1 MISTPGQNILTFI
14 KHFISE
20 HGYSPTLTEIKDG
33 IGYKSRGT
41 TYRYVCQ
48 LIDEGLLANQKN
60 EKRGLRLKHAK
71 DFQPLMGQIV
81 AGSPLEAIPDP
92 DQINFLD
99 KFKIPGLYWL
109 KVSEE
114 AGDSMI
120 EANIYPG
127 DFVGVAPAKKARNY
141 DIVVALVDKSETTL
155 KTFYQCKSYIELRP
169 ENPNYIP
176 QRYSHDRVDI
186 QGIHKI
192 TVSFR

>member
-1 MISTPGQNILTFI
+1 MVSSPGHKILNFI
-14 KHFISE
+14 KDYINVNGF
-20 HGYSPTLTEIKDG
+20 SPTVTEIKQG

-48 LIDEGLLANQKN
+48 LVDKGLLVNHKN
-60 EKRGLRLKHAK
+60 EKRGLRLSQPE

-81 AGSPLEAIPDP
+81 AGSPLEAIPEP

-114 AGDSMI
+114 CGDSMI
-120 EANIYPG
+120 EVNINPG
-127 DFVGVAPAKKARNY
+127 DFIGVKPAQQAKNN
-141 DIVVALVDKSETTL
+141 DIVVALIDHHEATL

-169 ENPNYIP
+169 ENRNYKP
-176 QRYSHDRVDI
+176 QRYAHDRVEI

>member
-1 MISTPGQNILTFI
+1 MISSPGQHILTFI
-14 KHFISE
+14 KHFIRE
-20 HGYSPTLTEIKDG
+20 HGFSPTVTEIKDG
-33 IGYKSRGT
+33 IGYKSRGA

-48 LIDEGLLANQKN
+48 LVDDGFLVNQKN
-60 EKRGLRLKHAK
+60 EKRGLRLKQAK

-81 AGSPLEAIPDP
+81 AGNPLEAIPDP

-120 EANIYPG
+120 NVNIYPG
-127 DFVGVAPAKKARNY
+127 DFVGVQPSKRAKNN

-169 ENPNYIP
+169 ENTNYKP

-186 QGIHKI
+186 QGIHKV

>member
-1 MISTPGQNILTFI
+1 
-14 KHFISE
+14 
-20 HGYSPTLTEIKDG
+20 
-33 IGYKSRGT
+33 
-41 TYRYVCQ
+41 
-48 LIDEGLLANQKN
+48 
-60 EKRGLRLKHAK
+60 
-71 DFQPLMGQIV
+71 MGQIV
-81 AGSPLEAIPDP
+81 AGSPLEAIPEP

-99 KFKIPGLYWL
+99 KLKIPGLYWL

-127 DFVGVAPAKKARNY
+127 DYVGIQPAKKAKNN
-141 DIVVALVDKSETTL
+141 DIVVALVDKTETTL

-169 ENPNYIP
+169 ENPGYKP